1 MKIKCLVLG
10 QLGVNC
16 YLLTEG
22 AEAVIIDPGAECY
35 RILESLKENQCELK
49 KILLTHGH
57 FDHTGAVK
65 ELKEKTGAEVCIHS
79 KDSEMLIDN
88 SKNLSFLT
96 GEKIQTCNADVFLDD
111 IEEISV
117 GNAKIKIFHTPGHSE
132 GSVSFLCEN
141 NLFSGDLLFQG
152 SIGRYDFGDFKTE
165 MNSIKFLIDNF
176 DDSVKVFPGHGDST
190 TIGIERIYNPYI
202 VNMRNE

>member
-1 MKIKCLVLG
+1 MKIQCLVLG

-22 AEAVIIDPGAECY
+22 TEAVIIDPGAECD
-35 RILESLKENQCELK
+35 RILESLKENGCTLK

-57 FDHTGAVK
+57 FDHTGAVR
-65 ELKEKTGAEVCIHS
+65 ELKEKTGAELCIHS
-79 KDSEMLIDN
+79 KDSEMLLDN

-132 GSVSFLCEN
+132 GSVSFLCDN
-141 NLFSGDLLFQG
+141 NIFSGDLLFQG

-165 MNSIKFLIDNF
+165 MNSIKFLLDNF
-176 DDSVKVFPGHGDST
+176 DDSVKVFPGHGEST

>member
-1 MKIKCLVLG
+1 MKVQCLVLG

-22 AEAVIIDPGAECY
+22 AEAVIIDPGAECD
-35 RILESLKENQCELK
+35 RILKSLKENKCELK

-79 KDSEMLIDN
+79 KDSEMLLDN

-96 GEKIQTCNADVFLDD
+96 GEKIQICNADIFLDD

-117 GNAKIKIFHTPGHSE
+117 GVAKIKIFYTPGHSE
-132 GSVSFLCEN
+132 GSVSFLCED

-165 MNSIKFLIDNF
+165 MNSIKFLLDNF

>member
-1 MKIKCLVLG
+1 MKIQCLVLG
-10 QLGVNC
+10 QLGVNS

-22 AEAVIIDPGAECY
+22 NEAIIIDPGAECE
-35 RILESLKENQCELK
+35 RIIESLKESGCELK

-65 ELKEKTGAEVCIHS
+65 ELKEKTGADVCIHS
-79 KDSEMLIDN
+79 KDSDMLLDN

-96 GEKIQTCNADVFLDD
+96 GEKIQLCKADVLLDR
-111 IEEISV
+111 IEEITF
-117 GNAKIKIFHTPGHSE
+117 GNSKIKVFHTPGHSE
-132 GSVSFLCEN
+132 GSVSFLCED

-165 MNSIKFLIDNF
+165 MDSIKLLLDNF
-176 DDSVKVFPGHGDST
+176 QDSVKVFPGHGAPT
-190 TIGIERIYNPYI
+190 TIGEERRYNPYI

>member
-1 MKIKCLVLG
+1 MKIQCLVLG
-10 QLGVNC
+10 QLEVNC

-22 AEAVIIDPGAECY
+22 AEAVIIDPGAECE
-35 RILESLKENQCELK
+35 RILKSLKQNQCELK

-79 KDSEMLIDN
+79 KDSEMLINN

-96 GEKIQTCNADVFLDD
+96 GEKIQTCKADILLDD

-117 GNAKIKIFHTPGHSE
+117 GEAKIRIFHTPGHNE
-132 GSVSFLCEN
+132 GSVSFLCGA

-152 SIGRYDFGDFKTE
+152 SIGRFDFGDFKTE
-165 MNSIKFLIDNF
+165 MNSIKLLMDTF
-176 DDSVKVFPGHGDST
+176 DDKVKVFPGHGIST
-190 TIGIERIYNPYI
+190 TIGIERRYNPYI
-202 VNMRNE
+202 VNMRN